1 MWTFWLKAR
10 RPSEENMTEKRS
22 NAARQRRLLLRL
34 SRTCDTLLR
43 LRLRLPIDSSL
54 RHTLP
59 ISPARAL
66 ELLRLI
72 AEGVSIAELADQ
84 EVEEE
89 L

>member
-1 MWTFWLKAR
+1 
-10 RPSEENMTEKRS
+10 MTEKRS
-22 NAARQRRLLLRL
+22 NEARQRRLLLRL

-43 LRLRLPIDSSL
+43 LRLCLPIDSSL